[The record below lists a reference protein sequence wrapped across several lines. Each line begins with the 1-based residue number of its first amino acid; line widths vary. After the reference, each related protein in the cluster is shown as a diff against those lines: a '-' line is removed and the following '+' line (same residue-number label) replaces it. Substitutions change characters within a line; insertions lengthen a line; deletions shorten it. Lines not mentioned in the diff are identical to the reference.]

1 MSNVVM
7 HTRVGTTAQSGT
19 KNNAVIYPRYSSTG
33 QNEQTIETQIQL
45 CKEYAEKRG
54 LKVIK
59 VFDGD
64 KAKSASKET
73 NKRKD
78 LHKMLAVA
86 EGGTFQYIIVYEL
99 NRFARN
105 RAESVLFKSQLEKY
119 GVRVLSVCEDI
130 RDDEGGELYEMILE
144 WRDEK
149 YSRDLSRRVR
159 HGLDTSVA
167 NGTYCGGYLIYGYKK
182 ILEPIAGKVDRFIK
196 TVAIDE
202 EQAVIVRYVFEEYD
216 KGVEKKDI
224 ATALNARGHR
234 YGGKPFTG
242 KSFDKW
248 VVNEKYTGEFY
259 FGERHCTNMYPPII
273 DKALFLRVQER
284 LSKNKYFAGG
294 VATARVPYYLTG
306 KAVCEHC
313 DTDIVSD
320 GGTGRHGTTYHY
332 YACKKMK
339 KRFCDKKRNGK
350 DELELYVVECVRD
363 FLSDP
368 ANAEL
373 AASDTIKYYEK
384 RTGSDNLKSVETKIA
399 NTRKEVEELADAFVK
414 AKSDLLQATIEKKM
428 TEIETV
434 LDDLLTEKSKLEMER
449 GLRMTKR
456 DVLDFIA
463 ELLEGDPQDKEYQR
477 KLIDKLVYKVYISDS
492 HGGHKVVFL
501 NLNSCNGIENDRV
514 SLKNTKEAVFGVLL
528 ANNNG
533 VSVQTHLPPLRQVR
547 MCTKTFNA
555 HLVK

>member
-1 MSNVVM
+1 MEKVVM
-7 HTRVGTTAQSGT
+7 KVGTQAQTAR
-19 KNNAVIYPRYSSTG
+19 NNAVIYPRYSSTG

-45 CKEYAEKRG
+45 CREFAEKKG

-59 VFDGD
+59 IFDGD

-73 NKRKD
+73 DKRKD
-78 LHKMLAVA
+78 LHKMLAAA

-167 NGTYCGGYLIYGYKK
+167 NGTFCGGYLIYGYKK
-182 ILEPIAGKVDRFIK
+182 VLEPIAGKADRYIK
-196 TVAIDE
+196 TVEIDE
-202 EQAVIVRYVFEEYD
+202 EQAAIVRYVFEEYD

-224 ATALNARGHR
+224 AAALNAQGHR
-234 YGGKPFTG
+234 LDGKPFTG

-259 FGERHCTNMYPPII
+259 FGERHCCNMYPPII
-273 DKALFLRVQER
+273 DKALFLRVQAR
-284 LSKNKYFAGG
+284 LEKNKYFAGG
-294 VATARVPYYLTG
+294 AATARVPYFLTG

-313 DTDIVSD
+313 DTDMVSD
-320 GGTGRHGTTYHY
+320 GGTSKTGKQHHY

-339 KRFCDKKRNGK
+339 KRLCDKKRSGK
-350 DELELYVVECVRD
+350 DDLELYVVECVRD

-373 AASDTIKYYEK
+373 AASDTIKYYDK
-384 RTGSDNLKSVETKIA
+384 RTGADNLKSVETRIA
-399 NTRKEVEELADAFVK
+399 NTRQEVEELATAFVA
-414 AKSDLLQATIEKKM
+414 AKSQLLQATIEKKM
-428 TEIETV
+428 LAIEIL
-434 LDDLLTEKSKLEMER
+434 LDDLLTEKAKLEMER
-449 GLRMTKR
+449 GLKMTKR
-456 DVLDFIA
+456 DVLDFIG
-463 ELLEGDPQDKEYQR
+463 ELLQGDPDDKEYQR
-477 KLIDKLVYKVYISDS
+477 KVIDKLVYKVYVSDT
-492 HGGHKVVFL
+492 HKVVYL
-501 NLNSCNGIENDRV
+501 NLSGSNGIESERLTLGD
-514 SLKNTKEAVFGVLL
+514 TQAAVKGVL
-528 ANNNG
+528 G
-533 VSVQTHLPPLRQVR
+533 VQTQLPPLRHK
-547 MCTKTFNA
+547 C
-555 HLVK
+555 